1 MFLEESMKLKPIFA
15 SVVVLSSLATLALA
29 QSLSASEVLTK
40 LETVQKSL
48 KDYKA
53 KAVGIIS
60 DDTQKIKLD
69 LDVQAIP
76 ALKLTRLTFN
86 APDTLADNVSIIDN
100 DNFYNYLFLTNQVT
114 ITKIGKAQVGGVSFG
129 NIGSF
134 GDLQSSIPK
143 EKLDFKPVTMEDTPN
158 GKAYVIDATPKKGID
173 LAFGRVK
180 IWALEKSF
188 NLYHVQYFNEKGA
201 MQADLTIPEF
211 KSNVGLKAK
220 DLCKLPSDVEKIVK
234 DKLKKFSCEVK

>member
-1 MFLEESMKLKPIFA
+1 MKLKPVLA
-15 SVVVLSSLATLALA
+15 SLAILSSIATIALA
-29 QSLSASEVLTK
+29 QTLSASDVLAK
-40 LETVQKSL
+40 LENVQKNL

-53 KAVGIIS
+53 KAIGTIA

-69 LDVQAIP
+69 LDIQAIP
-76 ALKLTRLTFN
+76 GLKLTRLTFN

-114 ITKIGKAQVGGVSFG
+114 ITKISKAQVGGVSFG
-129 NIGSF
+129 GIESF

-143 EKLDFKPVTMEDTPN
+143 EKLDFKPLTMDDTPN
-158 GKAYVIDATPKKGID
+158 GKAYLIDATPKKGSN
-173 LAFGRVK
+173 LEFGRVK
-180 IWALEKSF
+180 VWALEKSF
-188 NLYHVQYFNEKGA
+188 NLYRVQYFNEKGA

-211 KSNVGLKAK
+211 KGNVGLKAK

>member
-1 MFLEESMKLKPIFA
+1 MKLKPIFA
-15 SVVVLSSLATLALA
+15 SFVVLGSIATLALA
-29 QSLSASEVLTK
+29 QSLSASDVLGK
-40 LETVQKSL
+40 LETVQKNL

-53 KAVGIIS
+53 KAVGTIS

-114 ITKIGKAQVGGVSFG
+114 ITKIAKAQVGGVSFG

-143 EKLDFKPVTMEDTPN
+143 EKLDFKPVTMEDTAN
-158 GKAYVIDATPKKGID
+158 GKAYVVDATPKKGSN
-173 LAFGRVK
+173 LEFGRVK

-188 NLYHVQYFNEKGA
+188 NLYRVQYFNDKGA

-211 KSNVGLKAK
+211 KGNVGLKAK

>member
-1 MFLEESMKLKPIFA
+1 MKLKPIFA
-15 SVVVLSSLATLALA
+15 SLVVLSSLATLAFA
-29 QSLSASEVLTK
+29 QSLSASEVLAK

-53 KAVGIIS
+53 KATGIIS
-60 DDTQKIKLD
+60 DETQKIKLD

-114 ITKIGKAQVGGVSFG
+114 ITKISKAQVGGVSFG

-158 GKAYVIDATPKKGID
+158 GKAYVVDATPKKGSD

-188 NLYHVQYFNEKGA
+188 NLYHVQYFNDKGA

-234 DKLKKFSCEVK
+234 DKLKKFSCDVK

>member
-1 MFLEESMKLKPIFA
+1 MKFKPVLA
-15 SVVVLSSLATLALA
+15 SLVVLSSVATLALA
-29 QSLSASEVLTK
+29 QGLSASDVLSK
-40 LETVQKSL
+40 LESVQKSL

-53 KAVGIIS
+53 KAVGTIA
-60 DDTQKIKLD
+60 DETQKIKLD

-76 ALKLTRLTFN
+76 GLKLTRLTFN

-114 ITKIGKAQVGGVSFG
+114 ITKLNKAQVGGVSFG
-129 NIGSF
+129 SIDSF

-143 EKLDFKPVTMEDTPN
+143 EKLDFKPVSMDDTPN
-158 GKAYVIDATPKKGID
+158 GKAYVVDATPKKGSN
-173 LAFGRVK
+173 LEFGRVK

-188 NLYHVQYFNEKGA
+188 NLYRVQYFNDKGF
-201 MQADLTIPEF
+201 MQADLTIPKFE
-211 KSNVGLKAK
+211 SNVGLKAK

-234 DKLKKFSCEVK
+234 DKLKKFSCEIK

>member
-1 MFLEESMKLKPIFA
+1 MKLKPIFA

-29 QSLSASEVLTK
+29 QSLSASEVLAK
-40 LETVQKSL
+40 LETVQKNL

-53 KAVGIIS
+53 KATGIIS

-114 ITKIGKAQVGGVSFG
+114 ITKISKAQVGGVSFG

-158 GKAYVIDATPKKGID
+158 GKAYVVDATPKKGSD

-180 IWALEKSF
+180 IWALDKSF
-188 NLYHVQYFNEKGA
+188 NLYRVQYFNDKGT

-234 DKLKKFSCEVK
+234 DKLKKFSCDVK